1 MKRGRKPDWFLLGTL
16 ALLIAGYAMIHTL
29 NKGSWLAHNQW
40 DSYTLQAMAW
50 REGHTYLLQNYDWLE
65 LAVYNGHYYVSFPP
79 VPSVVMLP
87 LTYIWGAD
95 TPNNLVVMGYALA
108 AVWCAYRCFTKM
120 GARDTAAMFWA
131 LFFVMGSNMLWMS
144 TTGGVWFQAQGLN
157 LALSFGGVWALLCG
171 KNTLCL
177 ALLALAVGCR
187 PFSICLLA
195 AAFVYVCMQEKKAH
209 PEQSVWRIW
218 LKKSRHLILPACIGL
233 CYCAYNAARFGNP
246 LEFGHNYLPEF
257 TAAGSEQFG
266 LKYIWQNAYK
276 IFLRPVTLQSDGS
289 LAFPLFDGFMFF
301 VANPIFLVWMAQT
314 VRRAAK
320 RQWTAEQ
327 ALFCAAMAAN
337 LLLLL
342 LHKTFGGWQFGARYT
357 VDLLP
362 YVLWMMAKQN
372 PQAPQKWMLLL
383 GGFSV
388 LFNAF
393 GALYMLLLA

>member
-1 MKRGRKPDWFLLGTL
+1 M
-16 ALLIAGYAMIHTL
+16 
-29 NKGSWLAHNQW
+29 
-40 DSYTLQAMAW
+40 
-50 REGHTYLLQNYDWLE
+50 
-65 LAVYNGHYYVSFPP
+65 
-79 VPSVVMLP
+79 
-87 LTYIWGAD
+87 
-95 TPNNLVVMGYALA
+95 
-108 AVWCAYRCFTKM
+108 
-120 GARDTAAMFWA
+120 
-131 LFFVMGSNMLWMS
+131 
-144 TTGGVWFQAQGLN
+144 
-157 LALSFGGVWALLCG
+157 
-171 KNTLCL
+171 
-177 ALLALAVGCR
+177 
-187 PFSICLLA
+187 
-195 AAFVYVCMQEKKAH
+195 
-209 PEQSVWRIW
+209 
-218 LKKSRHLILPACIGL
+218 PACIGL

-383 GGFSV
+383 GGFGV

>member
-1 MKRGRKPDWFLLGTL
+1 M
-16 ALLIAGYAMIHTL
+16 
-29 NKGSWLAHNQW
+29 
-40 DSYTLQAMAW
+40 
-50 REGHTYLLQNYDWLE
+50 
-65 LAVYNGHYYVSFPP
+65 
-79 VPSVVMLP
+79 
-87 LTYIWGAD
+87 
-95 TPNNLVVMGYALA
+95 
-108 AVWCAYRCFTKM
+108 
-120 GARDTAAMFWA
+120 
-131 LFFVMGSNMLWMS
+131 
-144 TTGGVWFQAQGLN
+144 
-157 LALSFGGVWALLCG
+157 
-171 KNTLCL
+171 
-177 ALLALAVGCR
+177 
-187 PFSICLLA
+187 
-195 AAFVYVCMQEKKAH
+195 
-209 PEQSVWRIW
+209 
-218 LKKSRHLILPACIGL
+218 
-233 CYCAYNAARFGNP
+233 
-246 LEFGHNYLPEF
+246 
-257 TAAGSEQFG
+257 
-266 LKYIWQNAYK
+266 
-276 IFLRPVTLQSDGS
+276 RPVTLQSDGS

-383 GGFSV
+383 GGFGV